1 MNNEQMMLNLCRNI
15 SYLRKKHNLSKSKMA
30 KILGISVKSLNLIE
44 SGVIPSRLNCDVL
57 YRLYFHFNIS
67 IKKMFEDIIDM

>member
-44 SGVIPSRLNCDVL
+44 SGVIPSRLN
-57 YRLYFHFNIS
+57 
-67 IKKMFEDIIDM
+67 